1 MRIFWPGEVLLLNK
15 YKIFETDTFKKQINN
30 LYKHQAEQL
39 YPKIKNIIYPQLRQE
54 PHYGPN
60 IKKLKGYNPETWR
73 YRIGN
78 YRVFFEIENN
88 ENIVVILSL
97 KLRKDAY

>member
-1 MRIFWPGEVLLLNK
+1 MNK
-15 YKIFETDTFKKQINN
+15 YKVFETDNFKKQIAA
-30 LYKHQAEQL
+30 LDKDQAKQL
-39 YPKIKNIIYPQLRQE
+39 YSKIKHIIYSQLRQE

-78 YRVFFEIENN
+78 YRIFFEIDQAEN
-88 ENIVVILSL
+88 VVAIIAFKS
-97 KLRKDAY
+97 RKDVY

>member
-1 MRIFWPGEVLLLNK
+1 MNK
-15 YKIFETDTFKKQINN
+15 YKIFETDNFKKQIGN
-30 LYKHQAEQL
+30 LDKHQAEQL

-60 IKKLKGYNPETWR
+60 IKKLKNYNPETWR

-78 YRVFFEIENN
+78 YRIFFEIEQT
-88 ENIVVILSL
+88 EKIIVITSL
-97 KLRKDAY
+97 KMRKNAY